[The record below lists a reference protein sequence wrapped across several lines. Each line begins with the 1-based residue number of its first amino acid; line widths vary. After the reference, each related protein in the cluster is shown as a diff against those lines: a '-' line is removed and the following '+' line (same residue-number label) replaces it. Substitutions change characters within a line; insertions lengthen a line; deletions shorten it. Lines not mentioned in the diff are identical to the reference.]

1 MKSVEAPEE
10 APTVSQER
18 LLQLSCFI
26 SQGSFSSDSNA
37 VGQHFSS
44 DVKYLL
50 TGLKNVR

>member
-1 MKSVEAPEE
+1 MKCVEAPEE

-26 SQGSFSSDSNA
+26 SQGSFFADSTV
-37 VGQHFSS
+37 VGLDSSS